1 MYNTCRHLVEL
12 KLILCV
18 TYTGL
23 LLSLYIQIFQFWDFC
38 AFTPCSIV
46 SDATL
51 NILLFAKKL
60 EELHAVTY
68 EEHLNF
74 SVIAFERQRR
84 RV

>member
-1 MYNTCRHLVEL
+1 MHSHLV
-12 KLILCV
+12 
-18 TYTGL
+18 L
-23 LLSLYIQIFQFWDFC
+23 LFLML
-38 AFTPCSIV
+38 
-46 SDATL
+46 TL

>member
-23 LLSLYIQIFQFWDFC
+23 LLSLYIQIFQFWDFY

-46 SDATL
+46 SDAD
-51 NILLFAKKL
+51 F
-60 EELHAVTY
+60 
-68 EEHLNF
+68 EHSF
-74 SVIAFERQRR
+74 VC
-84 RV
+84 